1 MEKSSEAPE
10 IVQFS
15 TYINDHTSFSGNIKT
30 FPSDFVVTE
39 INILGQLVNE
49 IVADSFPKPSGILSE
64 ERTSGPQDSKK
75 LWIDKECS
83 TKESCR
89 IQVDNVHCSTDQLSL
104 CVQESEVCKDNH
116 IFECHCDK
124 AVILDTLLDERV
136 REQLHQFACHFK
148 NTWNS
153 AYESRDVLPEFTLGS
168 VLDKKVRA
176 SLHGAIRQEY
186 PFIITATKCDEII
199 IKANQDYQELC
210 QLVSEEEASGFLKF
224 LDAKLENSKF
234 AFRPDGNKEHRKI
247 LRHFLNKKFGK
258 LIESKLFPDS
268 QQKLL
273 IVIRF
278 HEKSGFGK
286 RTDSNIGEKHNIYTG
301 T

>member
-15 TYINDHTSFSGNIKT
+15 TYINDHTGFSGNIKT

-64 ERTSGPQDSKK
+64 ERTSGPQDSQK

-89 IQVDNVHCSTDQLSL
+89 IQVDNVYCSTDQLSL
-104 CVQESEVCKDNH
+104 CVQESEICKDNH

-124 AVILDTLLDERV
+124 AVILDILLDEWV

-186 PFIITATKCDEII
+186 PFIITATKCDGII

-210 QLVSEEEASGFLKF
+210 QLVSEEAASGFLKF

-247 LRHFLNKKFGK
+247 LCRFLNKKIGK

-268 QQKLL
+268 QQKLV

-278 HEKSGFGK
+278 HEKSRFGK
-286 RTDSNIGEKHNIYTG
+286 RTNSNIGEKHNIYTD